1 MVSHQSMAPDD
12 ITVAGYSKACRLK
25 RRGFAGVITVEDPNA
40 QARHQLR
47 FHSEPH
53 PAQLVLRFE
62 DLDIERDGIRTP
74 LVSDVAKALDFARR
88 VGGPLLIH
96 CFAGVSRSTS
106 IALSI
111 IASRLPAGTE
121 RQALDALLAIAPQ
134 AIPNLLVVRHADDLL
149 GRDGV
154 LIRTVRDWDGALASN
169 RARRQLNE
177 RAVLEEYPAPD

>member
-1 MVSHQSMAPDD
+1 MAPDD

-53 PAQLVLRFE
+53 PPHLVLRFE
-62 DLDIERDGIRTP
+62 DLDAEREGIRTP
-74 LVSDVAKALDFARR
+74 LASDVAQALDFARMVR
-88 VGGPLLIH
+88 GPLLIH

-111 IASRLPAGTE
+111 IASRLPTGAE
-121 RQALDALLAIAPQ
+121 RQSLDALLAIAPQ
-134 AIPNLLVVRHADDLL
+134 AVPNLLVVRHADDLL
-149 GRDGV
+149 GRSGA
-154 LIRTVRDWDGALASN
+154 LLRTVRDWDVARASN
-169 RARRQLNE
+169 QTRRQLNE
-177 RAVLEEYPAPD
+177 RAVLEEYSGHLAR